1 MPISPEVLGE
11 ALTDRTIQFAQSIA
25 VIATAAREASANDA
39 LSLGIAASICTHAP
53 DDAFR
58 RQQMAIGLA
67 AQVRRLLMRRDVVE
81 WVKGWLSC
89 APSAEPEFPQVLIA
103 LIDALRDYL
112 FVCER
117 DNAGLLREEA
127 ITLEDVERD
136 APRLARCRALPAELA
151 RHQPAVPDRTGM
163 EVSHGHAR
171 PA

>member
-1 MPISPEVLGE
+1 MG
-11 ALTDRTIQFAQSIA
+11 Q
-25 VIATAAREASANDA
+25 
-39 LSLGIAASICTHAP
+39 
-53 DDAFR
+53 
-58 RQQMAIGLA
+58 GLA
-67 AQVRRLLMRRDVVE
+67 QLRPV
-81 WVKGWLSC
+81 G
-89 APSAEPEFPQVLIA
+89 PEFPQVLIA
-103 LIDALRDYL
+103 LIYALRDYL
-112 FVCER
+112 FVCEQ